1 MTQVDQPP
9 HYGPAAVP
17 PSGQPQ
23 SGQPPYGQPSPGPL
37 PVPPSPGPL
46 QAPPPPRGPGVV
58 PPFPAPPTEGRRR
71 RIGLGLGIGAGVLV
85 LACGGAVAALAGLGV
100 VMTNALNEQAQV
112 VIGDYLDDVKAK
124 RFGEAYDSLCAQTRA
139 TLSRAE
145 FTSEAQTGKPIQS
158 WQVGD
163 LDLASVDLAVPV
175 DVTYADG
182 GSGKLNAYL
191 GQDRETGQFQVCSV
205 EE

>member
-1 MTQVDQPP
+1 MSPQYGTGAVSPP
-9 HYGPAAVP
+9 P
-17 PSGQPQ
+17 GQ
-23 SGQPPYGQPSPGPL
+23 L
-37 PVPPSPGPL
+37 P
-46 QAPPPPRGPGVV
+46 APPAPRGPGVV

-85 LACGGAVAALAGLGV
+85 LACGGGVAALAGLGV
-100 VMTNALNEQAQV
+100 VMTNALNEQAKV

-139 TLSRAE
+139 TVTRAE
-145 FTSEAQTGKPIQS
+145 FTSEAQTAEPIQS

-175 DVTYADG
+175 RVTYTDG
-182 GSGKLNAYL
+182 GSGQLNAYL
-191 GQDRETGQFQVCSV
+191 GQNRETGQFQVCSV